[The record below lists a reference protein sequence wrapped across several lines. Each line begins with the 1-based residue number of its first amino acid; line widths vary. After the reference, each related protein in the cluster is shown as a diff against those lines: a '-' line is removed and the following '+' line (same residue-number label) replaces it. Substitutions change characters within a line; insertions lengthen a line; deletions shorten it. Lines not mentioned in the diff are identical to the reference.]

1 MESIKC
7 FPLEDYC
14 IDISRFET
22 PKITITMNSMN
33 KEKVIEFAKKV
44 DDLRKTGCNY
54 KVTIEEIN

>member
-1 MESIKC
+1 
-7 FPLEDYC
+7 
-14 IDISRFET
+14 
-22 PKITITMNSMN
+22 MNSMN